1 MLNREPINQKE
12 TVMHRNHLVPC
23 VVMLGAAVLI
33 SVVWGVQ
40 LGTLALVA
48 VMLLC
53 PALMLLMMR
62 SMATAGGHSVG
73 AERPTSERQ
82 THHEP

>member
-1 MLNREPINQKE
+1 
-12 TVMHRNHLVPC
+12 MHRNHLVPC
-23 VVMLGAAVLI
+23 VVMLGAAVMVA
-33 SVVWGVQ
+33 VVWGVQ

-62 SMATAGGHSVG
+62 SMATTDSHS
-73 AERPTSERQ
+73 SE
-82 THHEP
+82 TDHHPSGR